1 MIRVYTEIFAFGFC
15 GCAQKPVVYY
25 MYTRVAYNS
34 RAYLCD
40 MERYVIVVG
49 WVVDYCADT

>member
-25 MYTRVAYNS
+25 MYTRVVYNS